1 MATHTKLFIGLVWLI
16 MGLAIVIIDSS
27 SMINRAFFMVGIF
40 YNLPL
45 LHKLNQ
51 LKQNSDQFDN

>member
-1 MATHTKLFIGLVWLI
+1 

-51 LKQNSDQFDN
+51 LKQNSDQFDNL